1 MRMKRIAII
10 SFAVCILV
18 PCVLRAQYDGPIR
31 IELEAAKD
39 QNDYHFAAAAENGV
53 FVFYEGNATSS
64 DSSRWIFVH
73 YDTNLVKDYHF
84 IITTPALTEFL
95 SYSKTDHYLYF
106 LFQKRYPKKDPCATL
121 LLTVDL
127 KSNQFNISE
136 LRDVRNRNLA
146 QMTATDGQLVLYA
159 PDSKQDSIYFYH
171 CATNELLSL
180 SDIFAYKFE
189 FCTPDTANHRWL
201 IGLTQA
207 KSEPSND
214 FFLYEY
220 NYATQKARIQTFP
233 NKADSKGDNIYNS
246 ARAVALNADTT
257 LLMGTYN
264 SLTDRYSS
272 NFHSGIYTL
281 LLHDWQFGEPR
292 YYNYANLK
300 SGKENSASTKI
311 PNLNLQ
317 LLVGGIAH
325 NHDQFALIT
334 EAYYTE
340 YVSSYDYPG
349 ADYRYYPSVYG
360 SMNETR
366 YFNGYKYLNA
376 YVTTVNRNGE
386 LIWDHYFPYS
396 NTSFMKLRHLLKLQF
411 EGENALLYYMR
422 NNLIVN
428 TLINGY
434 EVLEKISSLPIE
446 TNSDNDG
453 VEYSSDTQIEPWYGN
468 NYIASGY
475 QYVKNRAKA
484 GKTKRY
490 VFFLNKLIYK

>member
-1 MRMKRIAII
+1 MKRIAII
-10 SFAVCILV
+10 TFIVCLLV
-18 PCVLRAQYDGPIR
+18 PCVLRGQYDAPIR

-39 QNDYHFAAAAENGV
+39 QNDYHYVPAGENGV
-53 FVFYEGNATSS
+53 FVFYEGNAVSS

-84 IITTPALTEFL
+84 IITTPTLTEYI
-95 SYSKTDHYLYF
+95 SSSKTDNYLYF
-106 LFQKRYPKKDPCATL
+106 LFQKRFPKKDPAHTC
-121 LLTVDL
+121 LLTLDL
-127 KSNQFNISE
+127 ASNQYN
-136 LRDVRNRNLA
+136 LRTLRNVSNRNLTR
-146 QMTATDGQLVLYA
+146 MTAVDNQIVIYA
-159 PDSKQDSIYFYH
+159 TDSKQDSIYFYDY
-171 CATNELLSL
+171 AEDELLSL
-180 SDIFAYKFE
+180 GDIFDYRFE
-189 FCTPDTANHRWL
+189 FCAADTSNHRWL
-201 IGLTQA
+201 VGLTQA

-220 NYATQKARIQTFP
+220 NYETQKARIQTFP

-257 LLMGTYN
+257 LIIGTYN

-281 LLHDWQFGEPR
+281 LLHGWQFNEPH
-292 YYNYANLK
+292 YFNYANLK
-300 SGKENSASTKI
+300 SGKENAAPSKT

-317 LLVGGIAH
+317 LLVGDISHSH
-325 NHDQFALIT
+325 NQFAFIT

-340 YVSSYDYPG
+340 YVSSYDYPSSDYYFYG
-349 ADYRYYPSVYG
+349 APG
-360 SMNETR
+360 SSMYENR
-366 YFNGYKYLNA
+366 YFNGYRYLNA
-376 YVTTVNRNGE
+376 YVTTVNRSGE

-396 NTSFMKLRHLLKLQF
+396 NTSFMKLRHLLKLHF
-411 EGENALLYYMR
+411 EGDNALLYYMR
-422 NNLIVN
+422 NNLLVN

-434 EVLEKISSLPIE
+434 EVIEKISSLPIE
-446 TNSDNDG
+446 TSSDSDG
-453 VEYSSDTQIEPWYGN
+453 VEYSSDTQIEPWYGS
-468 NYIASGY
+468 YYLASGY